1 MYKATA
7 LAKPVNRFGAVSL
20 RLDGDERALKNAQK
34 RAEKTA
40 KLTRLINETVGEFF
54 SKIRLKVLKYV
65 LAVLSMSYL
74 IRCPHLKDG
83 QGRKWLRSF
92 L

>member
-7 LAKPVNRFGAVSL
+7 LAKPVSRFGAVSS

-40 KLTRLINETVGEFF
+40 KLTRLINETVCEYCEYVSRG
-54 SKIRLKVLKYV
+54 RLKVLKY
-65 LAVLSMSYL
+65 
-74 IRCPHLKDG
+74 G
-83 QGRKWLRSF
+83 
-92 L
+92 

>member
-7 LAKPVNRFGAVSL
+7 LAKPVNRIGAVSS

-40 KLTRLINETVGEFF
+40 KLTRIINETVGE
-54 SKIRLKVLKYV
+54 
-65 LAVLSMSYL
+65 
-74 IRCPHLKDG
+74 
-83 QGRKWLRSF
+83 
-92 L
+92 